1 MVTKTNMI
9 KYKQYVGS
17 TLLNRK
23 VHFACDCIIGLD
35 VVGTV
40 VNYETIGSE
49 IVYVLDTG
57 DGKLVRVGENTPDLR
72 ISVM

>member
-1 MVTKTNMI
+1 MK

-35 VVGTV
+35 VTGTV
-40 VNYETIGSE
+40 VNYEIVGTE
-49 IVYVLDTG
+49 IVYLLVTD
-57 DGKLVRVGENTPDLR
+57 DGKLVRIGENTPDLR

>member
-1 MVTKTNMI
+1 MT
-9 KYKQYVGS
+9 KYKQYIGS

-23 VHFACDCIIGLD
+23 VRFTCDCIIGLD

-40 VNYETIGSE
+40 VNYEVVGSE
-49 IVYVLDTG
+49 IVYLLATD

-72 ISVM
+72 ISVVS